1 MASYRPKLAF
11 APASKLGEELLVSST
26 RPLQLHGD
34 VSHLAS
40 GSATCELGRTKVLCQ
55 VFGPRPRKQQG
66 KAEFENMGAVDVEAT
81 FMLSFSSGDDGL
93 EENDGGEKAN
103 RALSMFVENAL
114 QTSVQLELF
123 PKSVLDVHI
132 QVLEDDGSAFA
143 CAVICAS
150 FALAKCGVEMFDLV
164 TAVTLYSTP
173 VGSGDEETVYVDPTK
188 RQQFQAKATCTVAMF
203 ASTGEITALS
213 LTSVTPNRLPQYLAK
228 AQAVC
233 LQVDSQIRSQL
244 VGEEEAFVL

>member
-11 APASKLGEELLVSST
+11 APASEAEGDAMLTSST

-34 VSHLAS
+34 ISHLAS

-81 FMLSFSSGDDGL
+81 FMLSGEDGSL
-93 EENDGGEKAN
+93 GEDEAEKAN

-164 TAVTLYSTP
+164 TAVTLYS
-173 VGSGDEETVYVDPTK
+173 GGDDDQGALYVDPTK
-188 RQQFQAKATCTVAMF
+188 RQQQLLAKATCTVAMF

-213 LTSVTPNRLPQYLAK
+213 LAAVTPSRLPQYLAL

-233 LQVDSQIRSQL
+233 LQVDAQVRSQL